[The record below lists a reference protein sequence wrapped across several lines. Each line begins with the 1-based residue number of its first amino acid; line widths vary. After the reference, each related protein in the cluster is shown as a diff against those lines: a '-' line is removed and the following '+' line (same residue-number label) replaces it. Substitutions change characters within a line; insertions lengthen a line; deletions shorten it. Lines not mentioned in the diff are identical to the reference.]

1 MNDRE
6 VTRLLREIIIRL
18 DNIERKETEV
28 HARVM
33 TGGDAPMQP
42 GDPAFRIAA
51 REMLNGNNAPL
62 KALGGRKMGEA

>member
-6 VTRLLREIIIRL
+6 LKLRL
-18 DNIERKETEV
+18 DKLELMITEM

-51 REMLNGNNAPL
+51 REMLNGNNAPM
-62 KALGGRKMGEA
+62 KALGGRKMVDL

>member
-6 VTRLLREIIIRL
+6 LRLRL
-18 DNIERKETEV
+18 DNMERMIKDM

-33 TGGDAPMQP
+33 TGGDAPLEP

-62 KALGGRKMGEA
+62 KALGGRKMVPA

>member
-6 VTRLLREIIIRL
+6 LKLRL
-18 DNIERKETEV
+18 DNMEWMIREM

-62 KALGGRKMGEA
+62 KALGGRKMVDA